1 MEKLELQK
9 IANEVRKDIVTAV
22 HAAKAGH
29 PGGSLSAADLFTYLY
44 FQEMNIDPKD
54 PKKADRDRFVL
65 SKGHTAPGL
74 YSALAERGYFPK
86 EDLKTLRHLGSYLQ
100 GHPDMKHIPGVDMTS
115 GSLGQGISA
124 AVGMALSA
132 KLSDES
138 YRVYTLLGDGEIQE
152 GQVWEAAMF
161 AGFRK
166 LDNLVVIVDNNGL
179 QIDGKVDEVCS
190 PYPIDKKFE
199 AFNFH
204 VINIADGNDMDQL
217 KAAFDEAKATKGMP
231 TAIIMKTVKG
241 KGVSFMENQAGWH
254 GKAPNDEQ
262 YAQAI
267 SVSLRKEELDLW
279 LDAFDAEGLFPSL
292 VTVDPFPLLIN
303 LPSRQHG
310 IALFLHVQRECSTVA
325 LLDNGTIRRIRAIP
339 VGWMPETDAAGLN
352 SPSSERENAALCGF
366 AARLRRETSLV
377 LEGTPFVPDRL
388 LAYGEA
394 FLGNGASARFAEAFG
409 LPVSVLGQE
418 IPLGGQVARLG
429 ETDPSRLL
437 ALCVAA
443 MPLPAPWRPP
453 LIPSFHRPPRGGHL
467 SSEHGRRLAWAA
479 CGALAVGAAC
489 LASVWAEGYAAGQQA
504 LRHED
509 AARAL
514 FRKALPDVRGSFN
527 PVQMESILKNRIA
540 GLRGGGENDAT
551 FPALHLLQDMHAAVP
566 GSLDIRLD
574 RLSLDARRCG
584 FGGTAAGYEQVN
596 ALRVALSG
604 LPGVREAKILSAAN
618 RTGKPE
624 PGTPPGAVIF
634 EIELAL
640 EGGQP

>member
-1 MEKLELQK
+1 MIAKDSFIILQSGTELTGALCRIGLK
-9 IANEVRKDIVTAV
+9 SREVSYLHRVACADLTPQAV
-22 HAAKAGH
+22 ASGLRSLLDGSAAAGLKR
-29 PGGSLSAADLFTYLY
+29 PDDVRVCLSAGAALF
-44 FQEMNIDPKD
+44 
-54 PKKADRDRFVL
+54 RDW
-65 SKGHTAPGL
+65 A
-74 YSALAERGYFPK
+74 FPFRSRAK
-86 EDLKTLRHLGSYLQ
+86 VEQ
-100 GHPDMKHIPGVDMTS
+100 
-115 GSLGQGISA
+115 
-124 AVGMALSA
+124 ALSLMLETEFPFDA
-132 KLSDES
+132 DTLAH
-138 YRVYTLLGDGEIQE
+138 RVCLTGN
-152 GQVWEAAMF
+152 AAAS
-161 AGFRK
+161 AGYK
-166 LDNLVVIVDNNGL
+166 SG
-179 QIDGKVDEVCS
+179 
-190 PYPIDKKFE
+190 
-199 AFNFH
+199 
-204 VINIADGNDMDQL
+204 
-217 KAAFDEAKATKGMP
+217 
-231 TAIIMKTVKG
+231 
-241 KGVSFMENQAGWH
+241 
-254 GKAPNDEQ
+254 
-262 YAQAI
+262 AQAI
-267 SVSLRKEELDLW
+267 SVSLRKEERDLW

-453 LIPSFHRPPRGGHL
+453 LIPSFHRPPKGGHL

-566 GSLDIRLD
+566 DSLDI
-574 RLSLDARRCG
+574 LSLDARRCG